1 MRLTT
6 RTLVATAAL
15 AAAFAL
21 AGPTTGSAWAIPA
34 PERIVTEGS
43 PTSPFSQNKQNEP
56 WVAVDPMDPDVL
68 ASGANDNIDMEACNA
83 GDPTTCPFTDMVG
96 VSGISFSLDGGN
108 TWDQPVYTGNS
119 ARHCLGPAE
128 CVVDPDGPIG
138 TLPWYAENNLVSDGD
153 PALVF
158 GPQPG
163 EDGTFSWDNGS
174 RLYYANLVSKTS
186 AGDLFK
192 GPEAIAVS
200 RTDDVATAAAGGT
213 AGKNAWMQ
221 PVIVSKQSSATFSDK
236 EAIWADNAATS
247 SYFGNVYV
255 CNVSFRSNGLGGAPE
270 PVVFHRS
277 TDGGDTWATRQISQA
292 ANTGSGAGRSG
303 GRQGCVVRTSSTGD
317 VYVFWRG
324 SFSGADVVWM
334 AKSTDGGVRF
344 ARPRVVAE
352 TGTVGQFDPVSGRF
366 TIDGVAGART
376 NEGPTA
382 DIANN
387 APTGVG
393 ATDTIMLGWNDGRN
407 GLNHERA
414 MIRLSNDG
422 GDTWSQDYDVTQ
434 AGDRPN
440 FAWVAISPDGTDLWM
455 VYNAYHAP
463 WASTTAA
470 PRPMEGV
477 LRHADTA
484 TPDAW
489 TTIHR
494 GASGDARASSANGL
508 TAEFLGDYNYVVA
521 TDDGAYA
528 VWNDV
533 RNAADCPAID
543 AYRQSLV
550 DGSPIAVPAPQQA
563 CDLRFGNTDIFG
575 IGVPDPS

>member
-1 MRLTT
+1 MHLRRKIIASLTA
-6 RTLVATAAL
+6 VATL
-15 AAAFAL
+15 TGLTGLVGL
-21 AGPTTGSAWAIPA
+21 AGPAWGIPA
-34 PERIVTEGS
+34 GETVVSAGS
-43 PTSPFSQNKQNEP
+43 PPAPFSQNKQNEP
-56 WVAVDPMDPDVL
+56 WVAVDPTNPSVL

-83 GDPTTCPFTDMVG
+83 GDPTTCPFTADVG
-96 VSGISFSLDGGN
+96 VSGISFSLDGGQ
-108 TWDQPVYTGNS
+108 TWQQPTYTGNS
-119 ARHCLGPAE
+119 ARHCLGPDP
-128 CVVDPDGPIG
+128 CTVDPNGPIG
-138 TLPWYAENNLVSDGD
+138 TLPGYAELNLVSDGD
-153 PALVF
+153 PSLVF
-158 GPQPG
+158 GPRPG
-163 EDGTFSWDNGS
+163 ADGTFSWSNGS
-174 RLYYANLVSKTS
+174 RLYYANLTSKTS

-200 RTDDVATAAAGGT
+200 RTDDVAAAAAGSES
-213 AGKNAWMQ
+213 AWHA

-236 EAIWADNAATS
+236 EAIWADNAAS
-247 SYFGNVYV
+247 SRFFGNVYI

-277 TDGGDTWATRQISQA
+277 TDGGDTWVSSQISQA
-292 ANTGSGAGRSG
+292 ANTGTSSGLAG

-334 AKSTDGGVRF
+334 AKSVDGGVRF
-344 ARPRVVAE
+344 ARPEVVAH
-352 TGTVGQFDPVSGRF
+352 TGTVGRFDPVTGRF

-382 DIANN
+382 DIANG
-387 APTGVG
+387 APTGAG
-393 ATDTIMLGWNDGRN
+393 ATDTIVVGWNDGRL

-414 MIRLSNDG
+414 MFRLSTDG
-422 GDTWSQDYDVTQ
+422 GRTWSADYDATQ

-440 FAWVAISPDGTDLWM
+440 FAWVAIAPDGSDLWM

-463 WASTTAA
+463 WAETTAT

-484 TPDAW
+484 SPAAW
-489 TTIHR
+489 TTVHR
-494 GASGDARASSANGL
+494 GASGDARASSANAL
-508 TAEFLGDYNYVVA
+508 TAEFLGDYNYVTA
-521 TDDGAYA
+521 TNDGAYA

-533 RNAADCPAID
+533 RDAADCPAVD

-550 DGSPIAVPAPQQA
+550 DGSPIARPAPQTQCA
-563 CDLRFGNTDIFG
+563 PNFGNTDIMG
-575 IGVPDPS
+575 IGVADPS